1 MVKWQCE
8 ECGTVHRSNPRQ
20 CKSCGNSVLSQY
32 HGDEDGGGGWR
43 DWIPFL

>member
-8 ECGTVHRSNPRQ
+8 DCGTIHRSNPRR

-32 HGDEDGGGGWR
+32 HGDGDEGGWR